1 MTKIV
6 QRAVATDFLFDLET
20 FSNGLLAAFRRTA
33 AGALQSAGMQ
43 LLEEIGKTDDP
54 FSMPPEEVLNF
65 HRRRE
70 NKLKDVPDE
79 IFDQIKASLEE
90 GLNLGE
96 SIDELSDRIRAEFND
111 ISDER
116 ARTIAMTETAAAYG
130 QGRDAAMKQA
140 GVRFKKWLT
149 SGNPNVRPGHAA
161 ANQQTVEIDEPFQ
174 VRNGEGIIE
183 ELMMPGDPNGSPSNV
198 INCHCVSIA
207 VAPPN
212 E

>member
-1 MTKIV
+1 MNP
-6 QRAVATDFLFDLET
+6 QRAIASDFLFDLET

-33 AGALQSAGMQ
+33 AGALQSAGNQ

-70 NKLKDVPDE
+70 NKLKDIPDE

-96 SIDELSDRIRAEFND
+96 SVDELSDRVRAEFND

-140 GVRFKKWLT
+140 GVRYKKWLT
-149 SGNPNVRPGHAA
+149 SGNANVRPGHAA